1 MDRSFV
7 RNKPGSVL
15 EGRLQLEAADAD
27 NQQQNHRVFQIYH
40 FYRMA
45 LSLVLWASF
54 YLRGPTSALGS
65 IDQTLFL
72 QACSVYAIANIL
84 ALLFSPLHG
93 KASVNIR
100 VVVSFGIIIADIL
113 LLALLSYTCGGVS
126 SGLAHLMLVPVA
138 TGSILFNTR
147 LGIFLASI
155 GSIAAMYSEGYLYF
169 LQSGPENDYVQ
180 AGLLGMLL
188 FALSLGLQYLGY
200 RIRQKELVNRQ
211 QAASI
216 QSLQEINQQ
225 IIQRMQTGIVVV
237 RRSGEVLNSNGSAR
251 RMLAPSET
259 ARESMDQLPPS
270 LTQQLDLWLAEPGIR
285 SLPFRT
291 NPGAPELLANF
302 SFLQTQSAP
311 NILIFLE
318 DYSQLS
324 SRAQH
329 LKLMSLGR
337 LSASIAHEIRN
348 PLGAISHACQL
359 LGESPHASPEDQ
371 RLLAII
377 NTHTHRVNSIIESIF
392 EHSRQH
398 QQVPELF
405 SLAPWLE
412 QFVQRFSNSYA
423 HHVSCELDTRQ
434 KDLQLRFNPGQL
446 EQLLTNLC
454 DNAIRYSEASCG
466 RAWVRITASRHEPTG
481 NPVID
486 VCDAGPGVTPER
498 AEQIFEPFY
507 TTESS
512 GTGLGLFICKEI
524 CEANLARIF
533 YTRSHDGLSCF
544 RIQFSHPDRNIS

>member
-1 MDRSFV
+1 M
-7 RNKPGSVL
+7 PMSVL
-15 EGRLQLEAADAD
+15 DSRLVQEAADAD
-27 NQQQNHRVFQIYH
+27 NQQQNHRIFQIYH

-45 LSLVLWASF
+45 LSLVLWVSF
-54 YLRGPTSALGS
+54 YYRGATSALGS

-72 QACSVYAIANIL
+72 QACSVYTVANVL
-84 ALLFSPLHG
+84 ALVFSPLHG
-93 KASVNIR
+93 KAGANVR
-100 VVVSFGIIIADIL
+100 VLISFTIIIADIL

-138 TGSILFNTR
+138 TGSILFSTR
-147 LGIFLASI
+147 LGIFLAAI

-169 LQSGPENDYVQ
+169 VQPRTENYYVQ

-188 FALSLGLQYLGY
+188 FVLSLGLQYLGY
-200 RIRQKELVNRQ
+200 RIRHKELINRQ

-237 RRSGEVLNSNGSAR
+237 SRQGEVLNSNDSAR
-251 RMLAPSET
+251 RLLTTNDA
-259 ARESMDQLPPS
+259 ARSMTGRLPPE
-270 LTQQLDLWLAEPGIR
+270 LMQQLDDWLAQSGRHNE
-285 SLPFRT
+285 PFRIA
-291 NPGAPELLANF
+291 PGAAELLAHF
-302 SFLQTQSAP
+302 SFLQTQSDP

-359 LGESPHASPEDQ
+359 LGESQHSTAEDQ
-371 RLLAII
+371 RLITII
-377 NTHTHRVNSIIESIF
+377 NTHTQRVNNIIESIL
-392 EHSRQH
+392 EHSRQR
-398 QQVPELF
+398 QQMPDLI
-405 SLAPWLE
+405 SLEAWLE
-412 QFVQRFSNSYA
+412 QFVARFRNSYPRTVA
-423 HHVSCELDTRQ
+423 CELVLQQPT
-434 KDLQLRFNPGQL
+434 LQLSFNAGQL

-454 DNAIRYSEASCG
+454 GNAIRHSEKATGSC
-466 RAWVRITASRHEPTG
+466 WVRITAGQQAASG
-481 NPVID
+481 NPFID
-486 VCDAGPGVTPER
+486 VCDCGPGVP
-498 AEQIFEPFY
+498 AECADQIFEPFF

-524 CEANLARIF
+524 CEANQARIH
-533 YTRSHDGLSCF
+533 YTRNQDGLSCF
-544 RIQFSHPDRNIS
+544 RIQFPHPDRNIS

>member
-1 MDRSFV
+1 M
-7 RNKPGSVL
+7 SVL
-15 EGRLQLEAADAD
+15 DSRLLHEAADAD

-40 FYRMA
+40 VYRMA
-45 LSLVLWASF
+45 LSLVLWISF

-72 QACSVYAIANIL
+72 QACTVYTIANIL

-93 KASVNIR
+93 KASVQVR
-100 VVVSFGIIIADIL
+100 VLVSFGIIIADIL

-138 TGSILFNTR
+138 TGSILFSTR
-147 LGIFLASI
+147 LGIFLAAI

-169 LQSGPENDYVQ
+169 VQPGSENYYVQ

-188 FALSLGLQYLGY
+188 FVLSLGLQYLGY
-200 RIRQKELVNRQ
+200 RIRQKELINRQ

-237 RRSGEVLNSNGSAR
+237 SRAGEVLNSNGSAR
-251 RMLAPSET
+251 RLLASSET
-259 ARESMDQLPPS
+259 APDSMDRLPPA

-285 SLPFRT
+285 SQPFRT
-291 NPGAPELLANF
+291 NPGAPELLAHF

-359 LGESPHASPEDQ
+359 LGESSHANPEDQ

-377 NTHTHRVNSIIESIF
+377 NTHTQRVNNIIENIL
-392 EHSRQH
+392 EHSRQR

-405 SLAPWLE
+405 ALGPWLE
-412 QFVQRFSNSYA
+412 QFVQRFCNSYA
-423 HHVSCELDTRQ
+423 YPVTCELDAQ
-434 KDLQLRFNPGQL
+434 QDDLQLRFNPGQL

-454 DNAIRYSEASCG
+454 DNAIRYSQVGCG
-466 RAWVRITASRHEPTG
+466 KAWVRITASRHEPTG

-486 VCDAGPGVTPER
+486 VCDAGPGVAAER

-507 TTESS
+507 TTERS

-533 YTRSHDGLSCF
+533 YTRSHDGMSCF

>member
-1 MDRSFV
+1 M
-7 RNKPGSVL
+7 PMSVL
-15 EGRLQLEAADAD
+15 DSRLVQEAADAD
-27 NQQQNHRVFQIYH
+27 NQQQNQRIFQIYH

-54 YLRGPTSALGS
+54 YYRGPTSALGS
-65 IDQTLFL
+65 IDESLFI
-72 QACSVYAIANIL
+72 QACSLYTVANVL
-84 ALLFSPLHG
+84 ALVFSPLHG
-93 KASVNIR
+93 AASAKIR
-100 VVVSFGIIIADIL
+100 VLASFGIIILDIL

-138 TGSILFNTR
+138 TGSILFSTR
-147 LGIFLASI
+147 FGIFLAAI

-169 LQSGPENDYVQ
+169 VLPASENYYVQ

-188 FALSLGLQYLGY
+188 FVLSLGLQYLGY

-225 IIQRMQTGIVVV
+225 IIQRMQAGIVVV
-237 RRSGEVLNSNGSAR
+237 SRSGVVLNSNGSAR
-251 RMLAPSET
+251 RLLASGKT
-259 ARESMDQLPPS
+259 APDSLDHLS
-270 LTQQLDLWLAEPGIR
+270 AALTQQLDLWLAQPDMR
-285 SLPFRT
+285 SQPFRT
-291 NPGAPELLANF
+291 SPDAPELLAHF
-302 SFLQTQSAP
+302 SFLQTQSDP

-359 LGESPHASPEDQ
+359 LGESPNANPEDQ

-377 NTHTHRVNSIIESIF
+377 NTHTQRVNNIIESIL
-392 EHSRQH
+392 EHSRQR

-405 SLAPWLE
+405 ALAPWLE
-412 QFVQRFSNSYA
+412 LFVTRFRNSYA
-423 HHVSCELDTRQ
+423 RLVACELSIAQ
-434 KDLQLRFNPGQL
+434 PALHLRFNPGQL

-454 DNAIRYSEASCG
+454 DNAIRYSEKASG
-466 RAWVRITASRHEPTG
+466 KAWVRITAGVHEPTG
-481 NPVID
+481 SPFID
-486 VCDAGPGVTPER
+486 VCDAGPGVAPER

-507 TTESS
+507 TTENS

-533 YTRSHDGLSCF
+533 HTRSQDGLSCF

>member
-1 MDRSFV
+1 M
-7 RNKPGSVL
+7 SVL
-15 EGRLQLEAADAD
+15 DSRLVQEAADAD
-27 NQQQNHRVFQIYH
+27 NQQQNHRIFQIYH

-54 YLRGPTSALGS
+54 YYRGPTSALGS

-72 QACSVYAIANIL
+72 QACSLYTVANVL
-84 ALLFSPLHG
+84 ALAFSPLHG
-93 KASVNIR
+93 KAGVNVR
-100 VVVSFGIIIADIL
+100 VLVSFGIIIIDIL

-138 TGSILFNTR
+138 TGSILFSTR
-147 LGIFLASI
+147 LGIFLAAI

-169 LQSGPENDYVQ
+169 VLPGSENYYVQ

-188 FALSLGLQYLGY
+188 FVLSLGLQYLGY
-200 RIRQKELVNRQ
+200 RIRQKELINRQ

-237 RRSGEVLNSNGSAR
+237 SRTGEVLNSNGSAR
-251 RMLAPSET
+251 RMLGSSDMASD
-259 ARESMDQLPPS
+259 SMEQLPEP
-270 LTQQLDLWLAEPGIR
+270 LARQLDLWLAQPGVR
-285 SLPFRT
+285 SVPFRT
-291 NPGAPELLANF
+291 SPNTPELLANF
-302 SFLQTQSAP
+302 SFLQTQSSP

-359 LGESPHASPEDQ
+359 LGESPHTTGEDQ

-377 NTHTHRVNSIIESIF
+377 NTHTQRVNNIIENIL
-392 EHSRQH
+392 EHSRQR
-398 QQVPELF
+398 QQVSELIA
-405 SLAPWLE
+405 LEPWLE
-412 QFVQRFSNSYA
+412 QFVTRFSNSYS
-423 HHVSCELDTRQ
+423 HPVSCLL
-434 KDLQLRFNPGQL
+434 DLQQPGLELRFNPGQL

-454 DNAIRYSEASCG
+454 DNAIRYSDKAG
-466 RAWVRITASRHEPTG
+466 HGHWVRISGSRHEPNG
-481 NPVID
+481 SPVID
-486 VCDAGPGVTPER
+486 VCDAGPGVAADR

-533 YTRSHDGLSCF
+533 HTRSHDGLSCF

>member
-1 MDRSFV
+1 M
-7 RNKPGSVL
+7 SVL
-15 EGRLQLEAADAD
+15 DSRLLQEAADAD
-27 NQQQNHRVFQIYH
+27 NQQQNHRIFQIYH

-45 LSLVLWASF
+45 LSLVLWISF
-54 YLRGPTSALGS
+54 WFRAPTSALGS
-65 IDQTLFL
+65 IDQSLFI
-72 QACSVYAIANIL
+72 QACSIYTVANVL
-84 ALLFSPLHG
+84 ALAFSPLHG
-93 KASVNIR
+93 KASVNVR
-100 VVVSFGIIIADIL
+100 VLVSVGIIILDIL

-138 TGSILFNTR
+138 TGSILFSTR
-147 LGIFLASI
+147 LGIFLAAI

-169 LQSGPENDYVQ
+169 SQPSAENYYVQ

-188 FALSLGLQYLGY
+188 FVLSLGLQYLGY
-200 RIRQKELVNRQ
+200 RIRQKELINRQ

-216 QSLQEINQQ
+216 KSLQEINQQ

-237 RRSGEVLNSNGSAR
+237 SRHGEVLNSNASAR
-251 RMLAPSET
+251 RMLAASET
-259 ARESMDQLPPS
+259 APDALDSLPAA
-270 LTQQLDLWLAEPGIR
+270 LAQQLAQWLEQPGKPGV
-285 SLPFRT
+285 PFRLSPDT
-291 NPGAPELLANF
+291 AELLAHF
-302 SFLQTQSAP
+302 SFLHTQSDP

-359 LGESPHASPEDQ
+359 LAESSQLNPGDQ

-377 NTHTHRVNSIIESIF
+377 NTHTQRVNNIIENIL
-392 EHSRQH
+392 EHSRH
-398 QQVPELF
+398 RQQAPELF
-405 SLAPWLE
+405 ALEPWLE
-412 QFVQRFSNSYA
+412 QFLTRFSNSYSQQ
-423 HHVSCELDTRQ
+423 VFCELAVEQ
-434 KDLQLRFNPGQL
+434 PGLNLRFNPGQL

-454 DNAIRYSEASCG
+454 DNAIRYSAASTG
-466 RAWVRITASRHEPTG
+466 KAWVKLVASQHGPTG
-481 NPVID
+481 SPVID
-486 VCDAGPGVTPER
+486 VCDAGPGVPPAR
-498 AEQIFEPFY
+498 VEQIFEPFY

-524 CEANLARIF
+524 CEANQARIF
-533 YTRSHDGLSCF
+533 HTRSPDGLSCF

>member
-1 MDRSFV
+1 M
-7 RNKPGSVL
+7 SVL
-15 EGRLQLEAADAD
+15 DGRLLQEAADAD
-27 NQQQNHRVFQIYH
+27 NQQQNHRIFQIYH

-45 LSLVLWASF
+45 LSLVLWTSF

-72 QACSVYAIANIL
+72 QAYSVYTLANVL

-93 KASVNIR
+93 KASVNVR
-100 VVVSFGIIIADIL
+100 VLVSFSIIIVDIL

-138 TGSILFNTR
+138 TGSILFSTR
-147 LGIFLASI
+147 LGIFLAAI

-169 LQSGPENDYVQ
+169 VLPGSENYYVQ

-188 FALSLGLQYLGY
+188 FVLSLGLQYLGY
-200 RIRQKELVNRQ
+200 RIRQKELINRQ

-237 RRSGEVLNSNGSAR
+237 SRTGDVLNSNDSAR
-251 RMLAPSET
+251 RLLSSSEAAT
-259 ARESMDQLPPS
+259 NSMDRLPS
-270 LTQQLDLWLAEPGIR
+270 ALTQQLELWLAQPGVR
-285 SLPFRT
+285 SLPFQT
-291 NPGAPELLANF
+291 QPGAPELLAHF
-302 SFLQTQSAP
+302 SFLQTQSTP

-359 LGESPHASPEDQ
+359 LGESPHANPEDQ

-377 NTHTHRVNSIIESIF
+377 NTHTQRVNNIIGSIL
-392 EHSRQH
+392 EHSRQR
-398 QQVPELF
+398 QQVAELF
-405 SLAPWLE
+405 ALGPWLE
-412 QFVQRFSNSYA
+412 QFVARFCNSYA
-423 HHVSCELDTRQ
+423 HPVLCELDNRQ
-434 KDLQLRFNPGQL
+434 DDLQLRFNPGQL

-454 DNAIRYSEASCG
+454 DNAIRYSVEGCG
-466 RAWVRITASRHEPTG
+466 KAWVRISASRHESSG

-486 VCDAGPGVTPER
+486 VCDAGPGVAAER

-533 YTRSHDGLSCF
+533 HTRSHDGLSCF